1 MVMIYTLFHLW
12 HFFFSI
18 ISTDW
23 MLLLLSVV
31 WWLFFSCHSKG
42 YLFILYPSLLSG
54 NMAHRYCI
62 DWVLA
67 FGYQMSSANR
77 RLQSDIRGQMES
89 EIWSLAPS
97 QSGLSISWV
106 LQPEFRCPVVFPS
119 PCTIVTFS
127 MFQ

>member
-1 MVMIYTLFHLW
+1 MVMIYTLFHTW

-18 ISTDW
+18 IPTNR

-31 WWLFFSCHSKG
+31 WWLFFSCPSKG

-54 NMAHRYCI
+54 NMTHMYCI
-62 DWVLA
+62 DWALA
-67 FGYQMSSANR
+67 FGYQMSSANG
-77 RLQSDIRGQMES
+77 RLHSEIRGQGEN

-97 QSGLSISWV
+97 QSGLSIGWV
-106 LQPEFRCPVVFPS
+106 PQTDFRCPVVFPS
-119 PCTIVTFS
+119 PCAVVTLS